1 MRPGI
6 LIAHGIAKHLV
17 STFTF
22 SMILSFRPNCTP
34 YCSRDKFQHIN
45 LEINSTTEATDSSLR
60 ASASV
65 AMYSF
70 PKGEGREGWWE
81 GRGEREG
88 GEEGEGREGGGGIA
102 DHRQGGGEGEGE
114 DWEGGMGGRDVR
126 ERGGR
131 MGGSRNEGN
140 MR

>member
-1 MRPGI
+1 MQPGI

-22 SMILSFRPNCTP
+22 SSFLTP
-34 YCSRDKFQHIN
+34 YCSWDKFQHIN
-45 LEINSTTEATDSSLR
+45 LEINSTIEATDSSLR

-102 DHRQGGGEGEGE
+102 DHRQGVG
-114 DWEGGMGGRDVR
+114 DGGMGGRDR
-126 ERGGR
+126 REGQEGERGKDGR
-131 MGGSRNEGN
+131 E
-140 MR
+140 